1 MFLNE
6 NLMKNILENFEDLL
20 VADGYDEAILGVSSK
35 EIVIYSIPKIL
46 EILQKDGMDEDEALE
61 FFEFNIEGSYVGEK
75 TPIYMW

>member
-20 VADGYDEAILGVSSK
+20 VANGYDEAILGVSSK

>member
-46 EILQKDGMDEDEALE
+46 EILQKDGMDEEEALE